1 MIATSQMVRL
11 RVLEDAAA
19 TATATNALEVLLVL
33 ESATRTLFAMPVVRQ
48 TRIVLTVLP
57 AELQLR

>member
-33 ESATRTLFAMPVVRQ
+33 ESATGTLFAMPVVRQ